1 MADDG
6 SITHWFEELRNG
18 DQTAATRLWERYFP
32 RLVSLARARLQGS
45 ARRFADEEDVALS
58 VFDSFCRGADGFSF
72 EDRDDL
78 WQLLVTITVRKAQDA
93 VVYERR
99 QKRGEGRVLDESA
112 ESAPGLDG
120 VVGREPP
127 PELAVLVAEELK
139 YLLAKL
145 GDSILQSL
153 ATMKME
159 GYSEAEMAQ
168 RLGCAERTVRRKL
181 QLIRLTWAREV
192 ER

>member
-6 SITHWFEELRNG
+6 SITHWFEELRSG
-18 DQTAATRLWERYFP
+18 DQTAAARLWDRYFP
-32 RLVSLARARLQGS
+32 RLVSLARARLQGAS
-45 ARRFADEEDVALS
+45 RRFADEEDVALS
-58 VFDSFCRGADGFSF
+58 VFDSFCRGADRFSF

-78 WQLLVTITVRKAQDA
+78 WQLLVTITVRKAHDA
-93 VVYERR
+93 VAHERR
-99 QKRGEGRVLDESA
+99 QKRGEGRVLDEAASA
-112 ESAPGLDG
+112 ASGLDG

-127 PELAVLVAEELK
+127 PELAVLVAEELQ

-145 GDSILQSL
+145 GNPVLQSL

-168 RLGCAERTVRRKL
+168 RLGCTERSVRRKL